1 MSERRSGEKT
11 LEEVKKKVMER
22 VEEVLPSDIVVTD
35 IDFEGPEVVLYTNSP
50 HSFVKD
56 DSDLVTKLAK
66 ALRKRVKIRP
76 NPAALSPAKE
86 AKKVIL
92 KIIPE
97 EAGVSER
104 DLLFLDTG
112 EVVIFSKK
120 PGLVIG
126 KRGKNVHR
134 ISRDTGW
141 VPRIYRQPPIPSKTV
156 NTTRRLILSDDS
168 RRKFLRNV
176 SARIFCGRTRSRGIE
191 SRWAR
196 VSALGG
202 FQEVGRSSLF
212 LHTEES
218 RVLLDCGVNVA
229 ANGTDAYPHFNVPEF
244 RMDDLDAIV
253 ITHAH
258 LDHCGFLPY
267 FYRHKVIETRV
278 PVYCTPPTRDLMYLL
293 LTDYIKVLEKRGQ
306 EPPYTEKDVK
316 KVIKRTITI
325 DYREPTDITPDM
337 SITFY
342 NAGHILGSA
351 SVHVFLQDKGHNFVY
366 TGDINPTTSRLLEG
380 ADNRFKRVD
389 SMVVE
394 ATYGDSRHGSRRKEE
409 NRFRKIVR
417 NTLKKGGKVLIP
429 SFAVGR
435 AQEVMLVLED
445 MYRKDEL
452 EGPVYLDGMIYEATA
467 IHTAYPEYLNRRLQH
482 RILHEDDD
490 PFTSEIFEPVEGSDH
505 RQAIIEDGEPAVI
518 LSTSGMLEG
527 GPILEYL
534 RELSDDSK
542 NTLIFVGYQAEGTL
556 GRQIQEGAKEVP
568 LPTPTGK
575 TETLR
580 IELRVETVSG
590 FSGHGDKIEITK
602 YVQSIHPSPPSKVF
616 TNHGEPRACKYFSNH
631 LRRKIRKVF
640 SMAPENLE
648 CFRLT

>member
-1 MSERRSGEKT
+1 MNEASGRKS
-11 LEEVKKKVMER
+11 LSEVKKEIKEK

-35 IDFEGPEVVLYTNSP
+35 VDLEGPEVVIYTNSP
-50 HSFVKD
+50 HSFVKN
-56 DSDLVTKLAK
+56 DSDLITRLAK

-76 NPAALSPAKE
+76 NPSALSPAKD

-92 KIIPE
+92 DIIPE
-97 EAGVSER
+97 DAGVSER
-104 DLLFLDTG
+104 DLIFLDTG
-112 EVVIFSKK
+112 EVVIFAKK

-141 VPRIYRQPPIPSKTV
+141 VPKIYRKPPIPSKTV

-168 RRKFLRNV
+168 RRRFLKNV
-176 SARIFCGRTRSRGIE
+176 SERIFCGRTRSRGSE

-202 FQEVGRSSLF
+202 FQEVGRSALF

-229 ANGTDAYPHFNVPEF
+229 ANGRDAYPHFNVPEF

-267 FYRHKVIETRV
+267 FYRHEVIESRV

-293 LTDYIKVLEKRGQ
+293 LLDYIKVTEKRGQ

-316 KVIKRTITI
+316 KVIKRTITL
-325 DYREPTDITPDM
+325 DYREPTDITPDI

-351 SVHVFLQDKGHNFVY
+351 SVHVFLQDKGFNFVY
-366 TGDINPTTSRLLEG
+366 TGDINPTPSRLLEG
-380 ADNRFKRVD
+380 ADNQFKRVD
-389 SMVVE
+389 CMVIE

-409 NRFRKIVR
+409 SRFRKIVR
-417 NTLKKGGKVLIP
+417 DTVRKGGKVLIP

-445 MYRKDEL
+445 MYRKGEL
-452 EGPVYLDGMIYEATA
+452 ECPVYLDGMIYEATA
-467 IHTAYPEYLNRRLQH
+467 IHSTYPEYLNKRLQH

-490 PFTSEIFEPVEGSDH
+490 PFTSEVFRPVEGSDH
-505 RQAIIEDGEPAVI
+505 RRAIIEDGDPAVV

-534 RELSDDSK
+534 KELSEDPK
-542 NTLIFVGYQAEGTL
+542 NTLVFVGYQAEGTL
-556 GRQIQEGAKEVP
+556 GRQIQEGYQEVP
-568 LPTPTGK
+568 LPTPEGK

-580 IELRVETVSG
+580 IKLRVETVSG
-590 FSGHGDKIEITK
+590 FSGHGDKIELTK
-602 YVQSIHPSPPSKVF
+602 YVRTIKPAPPSKIY
-616 TNHGEPRACKYFSNH
+616 TNHGEPKACKHLSNH
-631 LRRKIRKVF
+631 LRRTFRKVF